1 MLFSPFDLSKSSLGL
16 EPYACLIF
24 IQDETIVIPDSQD
37 EPEEEQITEEE
48 IIPSSRRDK
57 PEIIDLLDS
66 D

>member
-1 MLFSPFDLSKSSLGL
+1 MF
-16 EPYACLIF
+16 F
-24 IQDETIVIPDSQD
+24 ILMKDETIVIPDSQD

-48 IIPSSRRDK
+48 IIPSSRCDK